1 LNIEPVSQSLSEFSL
16 IRRFFTRQT
25 VKNISTR
32 LGIGDDCAL
41 LSLPEGYELAV
52 TTDTM
57 VENVHFFSGT
67 DPEQL
72 GHKLLAVNL
81 SDLASMGAKPV
92 SVTLALTLP
101 NVDENWLTAFSKG
114 FLSLAERYSVD
125 LIGGDTTSG
134 PLTLTVQAMGL
145 VQKGK
150 ALLRSSAKPGDFI
163 YLTGSLGDAG
173 LGLKIIQ
180 GYYCDDPQAAH
191 KRFNQPD
198 PQIDAGLALTGIANA
213 CIDVSD
219 GLAGDLGHILEQSNV
234 GACLD
239 WDALP
244 LSDVVLTYIKD
255 TGDWSMP
262 LTAGDDYELCFTVS
276 PEKAAQLTSLNTD
289 TDCDFCLPLPP
300 GEGWG
305 EGFQKNANR
314 DCPQHIKCTKI
325 GVIESTPGLRLRK
338 SGTIQPFNSK
348 GYEHFS

>member
-1 LNIEPVSQSLSEFSL
+1 LNFSPDPQPLSEFSL
-16 IRRFFTRQT
+16 IQRFFTRQT
-25 VKNISTR
+25 VNNPSTR

-41 LSLPEGYELAV
+41 LSLPDGYELAV

-57 VENVHFFSGT
+57 VENVHFFAGT

-81 SDLASMGAKPV
+81 SDLASMGAKPL

-101 NVDENWLTAFSKG
+101 TVDEQWLTACSKG

-134 PLTLTVQAMGL
+134 PLTLTVQAVGL
-145 VQKGK
+145 VPKGQ
-150 ALLRSSAKPGDFI
+150 ALQRSSALPGDFI
-163 YLTGSLGDAG
+163 YLTGSLGEAG
-173 LGLKIIQ
+173 LGLKINQ
-180 GYYCDDPQAAH
+180 GYHCNHPQAAR

-198 PQIDAGLALTGIANA
+198 PQIEAGQALLGVANA

-239 WDALP
+239 WETLP
-244 LSDVVLTYIKD
+244 LSEAVLAYINE
-255 TGDWSMP
+255 TGDWPMP
-262 LTAGDDYELCFTVS
+262 LIAGDDYELCFTVS
-276 PEKAAQLTSLNTD
+276 PEKAPRLT
-289 TDCDFCLPLPP
+289 
-300 GEGWG
+300 
-305 EGFQKNANR
+305 
-314 DCPQHIKCTKI
+314 IKCTKI
-325 GVIESTPGLRLRK
+325 GVIEASPGLRLHR